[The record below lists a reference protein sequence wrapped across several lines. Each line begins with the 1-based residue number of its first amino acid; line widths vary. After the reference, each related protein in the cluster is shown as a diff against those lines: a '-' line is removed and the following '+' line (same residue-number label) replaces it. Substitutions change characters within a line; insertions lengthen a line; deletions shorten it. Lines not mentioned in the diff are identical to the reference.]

1 MKGREFDAPEVR
13 AGIKNVDG
21 VNKVMRWVLV
31 DFGDD
36 ARASALPVVAILV
49 AAEVQ
54 LLAGGKFFVQA
65 HDAAIAAD
73 EQCLGDADCGGC
85 CLFRLLGALKSAISI
100 YLRHTKKCRD
110 LPPGKQQP
118 PAVGGYHG
126 EQRYFHGRPNIER
139 RVTTPLPP

>member
-1 MKGREFDAPEVR
+1 MKGRKFDAPEVR

-65 HDAAIAAD
+65 YDAAIAAD
-73 EQCLGDADCGGC
+73 EQCFGGGLDDGAGRSGPRRLDRYAQADAVTLPETIRFCGHG
-85 CLFRLLGALKSAISI
+85 
-100 YLRHTKKCRD
+100 
-110 LPPGKQQP
+110 PPPQNIQQP
-118 PAVGGYHG
+118 G
-126 EQRYFHGRPNIER
+126 N
-139 RVTTPLPP
+139 